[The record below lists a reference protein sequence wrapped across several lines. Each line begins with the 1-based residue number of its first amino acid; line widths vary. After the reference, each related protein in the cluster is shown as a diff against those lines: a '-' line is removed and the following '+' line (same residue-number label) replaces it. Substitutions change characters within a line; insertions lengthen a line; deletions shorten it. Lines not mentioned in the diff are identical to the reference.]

1 MQSSYLPAG
10 CTQADIDARF
20 APDEP
25 AWVARYT
32 TQLARQL
39 ERIAAMR
46 AELAATRFDGAYDST
61 DIVGYLDDEMQTLRQ
76 HMAHPL
82 PE

>member
-1 MQSSYLPAG
+1 MHSSYLPAG

-25 AWVARYT
+25 AWVARYI
-32 TQLARQL
+32 TQLVGQL

-46 AELAATRFDGAYDST
+46 AELAAVRFDGAYDST
-61 DIVGYLDDEMQTLRQ
+61 DIVGYLDDEMQALRQ

>member
-1 MQSSYLPAG
+1 MPGSYLPAG

-25 AWVARYT
+25 AWVARYIA
-32 TQLARQL
+32 QLACQL

-46 AELAATRFDGAYDST
+46 AELAATRFDGAYDTT

>member
-1 MQSSYLPAG
+1 
-10 CTQADIDARF
+10 
-20 APDEP
+20 
-25 AWVARYT
+25 
-32 TQLARQL
+32 
-39 ERIAAMR
+39 MR
-46 AELAATRFDGAYDST
+46 AELAATRFDGAYDTT

>member
-1 MQSSYLPAG
+1 MQNSYLPAG

-32 TQLARQL
+32 TQLAHQL
-39 ERIAAMR
+39 EQIAAMW

>member
-1 MQSSYLPAG
+1 MQSAYLPAG

-25 AWVARYT
+25 AWLARYT
-32 TQLARQL
+32 AQLGRQL

-46 AELAATRFDGAYDST
+46 AELATTRFDGAYDST

-76 HMAHPL
+76 HMAQPL